1 MSRYSKTARQ
11 VTQLLEDYQL
21 GEAGRLLQ
29 EFVWNEYCDWYI
41 EASKTALRGEHKEAT
56 LAVARG
62 VLDGILRL
70 LHPYM
75 PFVTEEL
82 WQHLHGWPS
91 RDGLTANEQS
101 IMMAAWPEALAIDE
115 DAERDFGLII
125 DIIREIRN
133 ARAEAVRDAPENI
146 KKEMTG
152 RRIEALLAGSSRTA
166 MLQEEADTLARLARL
181 DPEKLVIEERLS
193 EEQRPARATTLVVG
207 EVEVALPLAGLVDL
221 DVERKRLQSEA
232 EATQAEIE
240 RTQALLS
247 NEQFTAKAP
256 PQVVQREQAK
266 LSAAQEKLEKLRERL
281 AAL

>member
-1 MSRYSKTARQ
+1 
-11 VTQLLEDYQL
+11 
-21 GEAGRLLQ
+21 
-29 EFVWNEYCDWYI
+29 
-41 EASKTALRGEHKEAT
+41 
-56 LAVARG
+56 VARG

-75 PFVTEEL
+75 PFLTEEL

-91 RDGLTANEQS
+91 RDGGTTTGEQS
-101 IMMAAWPEALAIDE
+101 IMMAEWPAPLATDE

-152 RRIEALLAGSSRTA
+152 RRIEALLAGGPRTA
-166 MLQEEADTLARLARL
+166 MLREEADTIARLARL
-181 DPEKLVIEERLS
+181 DPEKLVIEESLS
-193 EEQRPARATTLVVG
+193 QKQRPARATTLVVG